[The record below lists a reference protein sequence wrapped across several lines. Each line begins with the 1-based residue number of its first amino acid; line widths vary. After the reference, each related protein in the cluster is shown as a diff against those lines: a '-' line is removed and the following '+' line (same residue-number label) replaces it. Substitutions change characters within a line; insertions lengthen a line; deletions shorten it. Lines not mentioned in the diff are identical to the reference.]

1 MANPDPPGWSR
12 HRGSRAI
19 QRIIEYAPATGGL
32 ALWIRHQDIEQGP
45 GATPIATDGT
55 TIFYAPAFARLPL
68 PEQIGLVA
76 HEVLHVALR
85 HPQRLLDLQR
95 QLGDLDRHLFNVCA
109 DAIVN
114 STLSHLGWLRLA
126 PAAVYLDQLL
136 GLTLNLSE
144 PVDKA
149 LLEWDVERLYRAVDD
164 RRPPRA
170 ARLVGQSERHRAGGD
185 GPRRD
190 QATTPAG
197 ASEVG
202 RHPTPREDGPRA
214 ARVRRLGGQTER
226 DLWPSDQTD
235 DIAREAEQMRDWS
248 ERILRAHASD
258 GEQSLLRALIAD
270 RPRARIPWEAILRTR
285 MRRALARRVDL
296 SWSRPARSYV
306 ANRGRAG
313 PGRRLPWEPGTT
325 TSRAVPRLV
334 IIVDVS
340 GSIDDSLLGRFAREV
355 EAITRRLE
363 ARLAILIGDR
373 KVSRIEH
380 FVPGRTRLRE
390 LLFQGGGGTDFT
402 PLLEAADAL
411 RPDLVLVL
419 TDLQGPA
426 NVRPRW
432 PVIWAVPASVP
443 DPQPL
448 FGTLVRLD

>member
-1 MANPDPPGWSR
+1 
-12 HRGSRAI
+12 
-19 QRIIEYAPATGGL
+19 
-32 ALWIRHQDIEQGP
+32 
-45 GATPIATDGT
+45 
-55 TIFYAPAFARLPL
+55 
-68 PEQIGLVA
+68 
-76 HEVLHVALR
+76 
-85 HPQRLLDLQR
+85 
-95 QLGDLDRHLFNVCA
+95 
-109 DAIVN
+109 
-114 STLSHLGWLRLA
+114 
-126 PAAVYLDQLL
+126 
-136 GLTLNLSE
+136 
-144 PVDKA
+144 
-149 LLEWDVERLYRAVDD
+149 
-164 RRPPRA
+164 
-170 ARLVGQSERHRAGGD
+170 
-185 GPRRD
+185 
-190 QATTPAG
+190 
-197 ASEVG
+197 
-202 RHPTPREDGPRA
+202 
-214 ARVRRLGGQTER
+214 